1 MDILS
6 FLNTS
11 YTAYHAVDNAG
22 RLLQQQGFVPLS
34 LADKWTLQKGGRY
47 YVVQGGSALIAWV
60 VGEDGSLGWQIA
72 AAHTDSPCLHIKGN
86 TLPDSPQ
93 GRRLNT
99 EVYGGLLLYSLLDI
113 PLRIAGRVYVKQDN
127 GIVPKVVASDT
138 LYNIPSL
145 CIHHNPDAN
154 KSLSLNAQQDMQ
166 PLVGDAKDVYSLVCD
181 GPVVDADLY
190 VVPAVQPFRSG
201 TGGQWLCSPR
211 IDDLTSVYASL
222 QALIHSAP
230 KGIAMACCF
239 DNEEI
244 GSGTPQGAQSAL
256 LCTVMQRIAQALG
269 HTPEQ
274 YAQSLAN
281 SLLASVDNGH
291 AVHPAHPEK
300 SDPCEKVYM
309 GKGIVVKHHTNYC
322 TGGCSSAVFKAILAQ
337 AGVACQ
343 DYYNRSD
350 IRCGSTLG
358 SFVARQLGIAAVDI
372 GLAQLAMHSAIETVA
387 WDDIDTMQQGL
398 TAFYNTGLV
407 AQDGG
412 YRFA

>member
-1 MDILS
+1 MDMLS

-11 YTAYHAVDNAG
+11 YTAYHTVDNAAG
-22 RLLQQQGFVPLS
+22 LLQQQGFVPLS
-34 LADKWTLQKGGRY
+34 LADKWTLQAGGRY
-47 YVVQGGSALIAWV
+47 YVVHGGSALIAWV
-60 VGEDGSLGWQIA
+60 VGEHDSLGWQIA
-72 AAHTDSPCLHIKGN
+72 AAHTDSPCLRIKGN
-86 TLPDSPQ
+86 TLLDSPQ

-99 EVYGGLLLYSLLDI
+99 EVYGGLLLYSMLDI

-127 GIVPKVVASDT
+127 GVVPKLVASDA
-138 LYNIPSL
+138 LYTIPSL

-166 PLVGDAKDVYSLVCD
+166 PLVGDAKDAYSLVCD
-181 GPVVDADLY
+181 EPVVDADLY

-201 TGGQWLCSPR
+201 NNGQWLCSPR
-211 IDDLTSVYASL
+211 LDDLTSVYAAL
-222 QALIHSAP
+222 QALSHSTP

-256 LCTVMQRIAQALG
+256 LATIMQRIAHALG
-269 HTPEQ
+269 YTHEQ

-300 SDPCEKVYM
+300 SDPCERVYM

-322 TGGCSSAVFKAILAQ
+322 TGGCSSALFKTILQQ
-337 AGVACQ
+337 ADIPCQ
-343 DYYNRSD
+343 DYYNRAD

-372 GLAQLAMHSAIETVA
+372 GLAQLAMHSAIETLA
-387 WDDIDTMQQGL
+387 WDDIAAMQQGL
-398 TAFYNTGLV
+398 TAFYNVGLV